1 MRHLGQHQGMACQ
14 DNPVHLGSLT
24 RRGRTDTGW
33 DVRGARGT
41 QNVRDDSSRVDR
53 MTAEWDVRQPC
64 GMWSE
69 KGEVVEKDSVAVN
82 YDMQDSGDAQGE
94 ESVTVSEAI
103 ILVGAVPCPMPDSV
117 QGKGYY
123 GGDVGG
129 LASQNNTRCD
139 EEPRKKRARILS
151 SAGWKIIGSWYSRGP
166 MVEALTRWV
175 AQTPRQ
181 FTQGGN
187 RESYM
192 VGA

>member
-1 MRHLGQHQGMACQ
+1 MACQ

-24 RRGRTDTGW
+24 RRGRTGTGW